1 MNNIED
7 YCIEYSKKESHI
19 VSKIKKFTY
28 KNEEAPQMISG
39 EIVGNFLKMLIP
51 LMVIQIIGKFKK

>member
-19 VSKIKKFTY
+19 VSKIKEFTY

-39 EIVGNFLKMLIP
+39 EIVGNFLKMLI
-51 LMVIQIIGKFKK
+51 LLIKCVN